1 MVKRKPGHLKIR
13 AHPEAVNWLRA
24 EEAEVIEALQQKF
37 GSEISL
43 ALEEG
48 WPVEK
53 YQVSE
58 G

>member
-1 MVKRKPGHLKIR
+1 
-13 AHPEAVNWLRA
+13 VNWLRV